1 MEEETS
7 KLVKDMRGNENKFIK
22 LMARE
27 KVSNILLQL
36 CSKEAGSTKTS
47 EQLVKG
53 FYTTHRESVMM
64 DASELRAERQDEENR
79 QRELGA
85 WWFIMKAYNVQKK
98 CKDEDEEQERLRL
111 VKVKESGEM
120 IPKVKQT

>member
-79 QRELGA
+79 
-85 WWFIMKAYNVQKK
+85 
-98 CKDEDEEQERLRL
+98 
-111 VKVKESGEM
+111 
-120 IPKVKQT
+120 